1 MQSADNHV
9 CDAER
14 NTKASA
20 RPTDAKSGM
29 RTWVLTL
36 AISGTVLATMYGLA
50 YWNEARSEAV
60 RAQTIAAPAV
70 SSQ

>member
-9 CDAER
+9 R
-14 NTKASA
+14 NAKASTQPA
-20 RPTDAKSGM
+20 DAHSGM

>member
-9 CDAER
+9 R
-14 NTKASA
+14 NAKASA
-20 RPTDAKSGM
+20 QPADAKSGM
-29 RTWVLTL
+29 RAWVLTL

>member
-1 MQSADNHV
+1 MQAADNHV
-9 CDAER
+9 RNAE
-14 NTKASA
+14 ASA
-20 RPTDAKSGM
+20 RQADGNSGM

-36 AISGTVLATMYGLA
+36 AISGTVLTSMYGLA

>member
-1 MQSADNHV
+1 MQAADNHV
-9 CDAER
+9 RNAETSTQAADG
-14 NTKASA
+14 NT
-20 RPTDAKSGM
+20 GM

-60 RAQTIAAPAV
+60 RAQTISAPVAG
-70 SSQ
+70 SQ